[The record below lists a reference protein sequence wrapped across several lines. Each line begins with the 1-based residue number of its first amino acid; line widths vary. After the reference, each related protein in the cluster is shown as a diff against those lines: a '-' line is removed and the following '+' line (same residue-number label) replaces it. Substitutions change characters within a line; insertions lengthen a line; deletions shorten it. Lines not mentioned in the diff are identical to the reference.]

1 MNLLDKFAK
10 WGIDSRKLTNKR
22 QQTGKKI
29 EYVKDYIA
37 RWANISAVRSEIST
51 ITFIDCM
58 SNAGVYQDGDCC
70 TAIEVLNLFCGMA
83 NRYPN
88 KTFRIFCNDISNDKI
103 EILKKVAINIKGNI
117 ENVKIYFSCSDVN
130 NYLDYLNSNPQV
142 DCTSIFGYG
151 SSVVLFVDPFDFG
164 TVEIPKISNI
174 LKMHYCELVFNFFV
188 SDYVRNISQDSGRI
202 QKCLGGKRI
211 SNKEQLFSY
220 MRSMLRVGKI
230 QYVFSYEF
238 RTKRNVELYQIVFAT
253 PNVRGLEVL
262 KESLWAVFNGA
273 EYHRNKSD
281 PAQITLFSDE
291 DDRRDNLATYSD
303 EAKALLKQEFSGQ
316 EVTYNQIEEFLIEY
330 TMLSSSHIISNVLK
344 PMIDSGQIKKFNLG
358 RKNNYKSDRYY
369 IIGGGDGNE

>member
-1 MNLLDKFAK
+1 MNLLDQFVKL
-10 WGIDSRKLTNKR
+10 GIDSRKLTSKK

-29 EYVKDYIA
+29 EYVKNYIA
-37 RWANISAVRSEIST
+37 RWANISAVRSEIHT

-58 SNAGVYQDGDCC
+58 SNAGVYRDGDCC
-70 TAIEVLNLFCGMA
+70 TAIEVLNLFCDMS
-83 NRYPN
+83 NKYPN
-88 KTFRIFCNDISNDKI
+88 KTFRLFCNDISNDKI
-103 EILKKVAINIKGNI
+103 EILKNVASSIKGNI
-117 ENVKIYFSCSDVN
+117 GNIKIYLSCSDVN
-130 NYLDYLNSNPQV
+130 DYLDCLNSNPQV
-142 DCTSIFGYG
+142 DCTPIFGYG

-174 LKMHYCELVFNFFV
+174 LKAHYCELIFNFFV

-202 QKCLGGKRI
+202 QKCLGGKQI
-211 SNKEQLFSY
+211 SSKEQLFSY
-220 MRSMLRVGKI
+220 MRSMLRVGRI

-273 EYHRNKSD
+273 EYHRNESD

-291 DDRRDNLATYSD
+291 DDRRDNLAAYSG
-303 EAKALLKQEFSGQ
+303 EAKALLKWEFSGQ
-316 EVTYNQIEEFLIEY
+316 EVTYSQIEEFLIEY

-344 PMIDSGQIKKFNLG
+344 PMINSGQIKKLNLS

-369 IIGGGDGNE
+369 ISDGGGENE

>member
-10 WGIDSRKLTNKR
+10 WGIDPRKLTNKK
-22 QQTGKKI
+22 QQTSKKI

-103 EILKKVAINIKGNI
+103 EILKKVAINTRGNI
-117 ENVKIYFSCSDVN
+117 VNVKIYPSCLDVN
-130 NYLDYLNSNPQV
+130 NYLDYLNLNPQV
-142 DCTSIFGYG
+142 DCTSIFGYE

-174 LKMHYCELVFNFFV
+174 LKVHYCELVFNFFI

-202 QKCLGGKRI
+202 QKCLGGKQI
-211 SNKEQLFSY
+211 S
-220 MRSMLRVGKI
+220 
-230 QYVFSYEF
+230 
-238 RTKRNVELYQIVFAT
+238 
-253 PNVRGLEVL
+253 
-262 KESLWAVFNGA
+262 
-273 EYHRNKSD
+273 
-281 PAQITLFSDE
+281 TL
-291 DDRRDNLATYSD
+291 
-303 EAKALLKQEFSGQ
+303 
-316 EVTYNQIEEFLIEY
+316 
-330 TMLSSSHIISNVLK
+330 
-344 PMIDSGQIKKFNLG
+344 
-358 RKNNYKSDRYY
+358 
-369 IIGGGDGNE
+369 

>member
-1 MNLLDKFAK
+1 MNFLDKFAE
-10 WGIDSRKLTNKR
+10 WGIEPRKLTNKK
-22 QQTGKKI
+22 QQTDKKI
-29 EYVKDYIA
+29 EYVKDYIV
-37 RWANISAVRSEIST
+37 RWAKISAVRSELST

-70 TAIEVLNLFCGMA
+70 TAIEVLNLFCDMA
-83 NRYPN
+83 NKYPN
-88 KTFRIFCNDISNDKI
+88 KIFRIFCNDISNDKI
-103 EILKKVAINIKGNI
+103 EILKKVAINVKGSIGNI
-117 ENVKIYFSCSDVN
+117 KVYLSCSDVN
-130 NYLDYLNSNPQV
+130 NYLDYLNTNPIV
-142 DCTSIFGYG
+142 DCSSVFGYG

-174 LKMHYCELVFNFFV
+174 LKAYYCELVFNFFV

-273 EYHRNKSD
+273 EYHRNESD
-281 PAQITLFSDE
+281 PTQITLFSDE
-291 DDRRDNLATYSD
+291 DDRRDNLATYSE

-316 EVTYNQIEEFLIEY
+316 EVAYSQIEAFLIEY

-344 PMIDSGQIKKFNLG
+344 PMIGSGQIKKFNLG
-358 RKNNYKSDRYY
+358 RKNNYKSDRYF
-369 IIGGGDGNE
+369 IIGGGEGNE

>member
-1 MNLLDKFAK
+1 MNLLDQFAK
-10 WGIDSRKLTNKR
+10 LGIDSKKLTSKK

-29 EYVKDYIA
+29 EYVKNYIA
-37 RWANISAVRSEIST
+37 RWVNISAVRSEIHT

-58 SNAGVYQDGDCC
+58 SNAGVYRDGDCC
-70 TAIEVLNLFCGMA
+70 TAIEVLNLFCDMS
-83 NRYPN
+83 NKYPS
-88 KTFRIFCNDISNDKI
+88 KTFRLFCNDISNDKI
-103 EILKKVAINIKGNI
+103 EILKNVASSIKGNI
-117 ENVKIYFSCSDVN
+117 ENIKIYLSCSDVN
-130 NYLDYLNSNPQV
+130 DYLDCLNSNPQV
-142 DCTSIFGYG
+142 DCTPIFGYG

-174 LKMHYCELVFNFFV
+174 LKTHYCELIFNFFV

-202 QKCLGGKRI
+202 QKCLGGKQI
-211 SNKEQLFSY
+211 SSKEQLFSY

-273 EYHRNKSD
+273 EYHRNESD

-291 DDRRDNLATYSD
+291 DDRRDNLAAYSG
-303 EAKALLKQEFSGQ
+303 EAKALLKWEFSGQ
-316 EVTYNQIEEFLIEY
+316 EVTYSQIEEFLIEY

-344 PMIDSGQIKKFNLG
+344 PMINSGQIKKLNLS

-369 IIGGGDGNE
+369 ISDGGGENE